1 MDKYT
6 TVTLILALFFFFLAC
21 FLLYLLIRKQLALH
35 AERASIGDLNK
46 RIKALTRN
54 LMDMVQQK
62 EDLERINDMRSK
74 FVSVVAHDLKQPLTL
89 LNGYSSL
96 LRENIKEEDR
106 NILDNIDKAA
116 LNIER
121 LTNDLADVSA
131 VEYGRI
137 KLNFSKFVFN
147 DLIEEIFNQYRG
159 VAARKD
165 IDMHLI
171 DYPEKIMI
179 EADRFRLGQ
188 VFNNLLNNALKF
200 TAAGGNV
207 EIKYSIE
214 DNMVKTLIRDDG
226 LGITHTDRT
235 KIFDKFQQSDFI
247 EDDFKK
253 QGWGLGLSIA
263 DEIVTIHGGL
273 IGADSA
279 GRGAGATFW
288 VILPIKH

>member
-106 NILDNIDKAA
+106 SILDNIDKAA

-288 VILPIKH
+288 IILPIKH

>member
-116 LNIER
+116 LSIER

-288 VILPIKH
+288 IILPIKH

>member
-131 VEYGRI
+131 VECGRI

-288 VILPIKH
+288 IILPIKH

>member
-131 VEYGRI
+131 VGCGRI

-288 VILPIKH
+288 IILPIKH

>member
-116 LNIER
+116 GNIEK

-288 VILPIKH
+288 IILPIKH

>member
-279 GRGAGATFW
+279 GRDAGATFW